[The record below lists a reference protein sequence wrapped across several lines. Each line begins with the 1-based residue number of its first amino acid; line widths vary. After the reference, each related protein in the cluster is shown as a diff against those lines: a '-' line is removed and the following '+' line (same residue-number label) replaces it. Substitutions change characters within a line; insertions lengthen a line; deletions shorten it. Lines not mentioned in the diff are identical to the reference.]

1 MCFDFKNMGGTF
13 MQLKVVKAINF
24 NSNGRGYFLGRIILK
39 KAWLDDMNVTPEEP
53 LLELTYDETL
63 KRIIVEKKK

>member
-1 MCFDFKNMGGTF
+1 

-24 NSNGRGYFLGRIILK
+24 NGNGRGYLLGRIILK
-39 KAWLDDMNVTPEEP
+39 KAWLDDMNITPEEP

-63 KRIIVEKKK
+63 KRIIIEKKK